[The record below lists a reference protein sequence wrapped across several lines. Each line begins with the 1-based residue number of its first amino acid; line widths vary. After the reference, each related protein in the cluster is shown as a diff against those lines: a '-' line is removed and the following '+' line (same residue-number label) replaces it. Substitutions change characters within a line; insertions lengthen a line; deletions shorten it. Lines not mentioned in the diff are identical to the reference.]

1 MKSERKFAV
10 MRSIFLYLIP
20 ILALAGLITPVILGM
35 HGLTLLGSYLA
46 IPMLLGTLAFLRYRD
61 RICTEAHLN
70 EQLFHLFPIVYFLLF
85 ALSEMMLDLSDIR
98 QFEYYITV
106 TLMSTMILLEILLFQ
121 PTRTRVILIM
131 AQIMALNLNL
141 IWGVTMKYYLFIGR
155 TDPIAHIYYIST
167 LMETAHV
174 TDAFDNYRAF
184 PLWHILVYILYI
196 TMKSPIP
203 MEKMIF
209 LANGLVYAVIIP
221 MTYVVSRKV
230 FKDTSLALL
239 VSLIIVF
246 FTDMLIYGMSSLP
259 RSVVAFFEL
268 LLLFFI
274 LSKDSTKS
282 HLASVALVPVL
293 IMYHP
298 VSMPFILILFILLI
312 IMDSIF
318 HDDEQRIISKKY
330 SFICLTICLVYYMY
344 YSTYILQA
352 LIENIM
358 DSMPSVLA
366 TKGIS
371 GAPLDEVIN
380 YLQHV
385 PLIFFIVFG
394 TLWSLGEKSFSIRAK
409 KLCLLGVLASVVSFP
424 GPVLLL
430 TSFAKDFN
438 VMRFGEYAFIFI
450 IMAASVGFSGLFH
463 KVRRYGRVIM
473 VVVFVFMVL
482 LSVSNDFV
490 ASDNPLV
497 KRPFYT
503 FYMTEEEVDSL
514 NHVPGIAVGRVI
526 SDQIV
531 TRYLECSPFQA
542 KSQIMEVDGRNM
554 SILKNSFEDLLLIR
568 GGELERRPLK
578 LYSATG
584 SKFILR
590 PSLTKRLEY
599 YPRDLPVWSQ
609 LGDFNQVYNSGDVW
623 TFGWR

>member
-1 MKSERKFAV
+1 
-10 MRSIFLYLIP
+10 
-20 ILALAGLITPVILGM
+20 
-35 HGLTLLGSYLA
+35 
-46 IPMLLGTLAFLRYRD
+46 
-61 RICTEAHLN
+61 
-70 EQLFHLFPIVYFLLF
+70 
-85 ALSEMMLDLSDIR
+85 
-98 QFEYYITV
+98 
-106 TLMSTMILLEILLFQ
+106 
-121 PTRTRVILIM
+121 
-131 AQIMALNLNL
+131 
-141 IWGVTMKYYLFIGR
+141 
-155 TDPIAHIYYIST
+155 
-167 LMETAHV
+167 
-174 TDAFDNYRAF
+174 
-184 PLWHILVYILYI
+184 
-196 TMKSPIP
+196 
-203 MEKMIF
+203 
-209 LANGLVYAVIIP
+209 
-221 MTYVVSRKV
+221 
-230 FKDTSLALL
+230 
-239 VSLIIVF
+239 
-246 FTDMLIYGMSSLP
+246 
-259 RSVVAFFEL
+259 
-268 LLLFFI
+268 
-274 LSKDSTKS
+274 
-282 HLASVALVPVL
+282 
-293 IMYHP
+293 
-298 VSMPFILILFILLI
+298 
-312 IMDSIF
+312 
-318 HDDEQRIISKKY
+318 
-330 SFICLTICLVYYMY
+330 
-344 YSTYILQA
+344 
-352 LIENIM
+352 
-358 DSMPSVLA
+358 
-366 TKGIS
+366 
-371 GAPLDEVIN
+371 
-380 YLQHV
+380 
-385 PLIFFIVFG
+385 
-394 TLWSLGEKSFSIRAK
+394 LGEKSFSIRAK

-438 VMRFGEYAFIFI
+438 IMRFGEYAFIFI